1 MIKKFLK
8 NKNSIENKKNVMI
21 LTSNRKVVLEDFS
34 FQVDIMGV
42 VENAVTLEHPGTF
55 DRKILLISI
64 LDDAVANVIF
74 R

>member
-1 MIKKFLK
+1 
-8 NKNSIENKKNVMI
+8 MI

-42 VENAVTLEHPGTF
+42 VENAVTLGHPGTF

-74 R
+74 C